1 MTAGTSGYAAFNPNL
16 QAKIAKR
23 IVYENDSKLLHE
35 AYIDTRDS
43 IESMSGNNKEYW
55 NSYDD
60 LPAASTLIEGITP
73 DPSLISGSYK
83 SATPVHKGLVVQA
96 TDLAKNLAASDIL
109 TIIRN
114 LLMKSYKET
123 MDADKRDSMN
133 GGTTNIVY
141 SGSAVQRDQVTSG
154 VTDAMI
160 TAMLEK
166 LELGDAQYRTNFIN
180 PTTDVGTVPVTPAFV
195 AIVHTKLKPAIRAL
209 TGFQGVEVYQ
219 KSTNLLPGE
228 FGAITNKNIRFI
240 DSTKAKVFT
249 AGGLSA
255 ADVYTILLMGEDA
268 FAQTKIDMSPGG
280 SFLFNM
286 IGFGQG
292 EDVLMQRMR
301 AGYKYN
307 QATIVLK
314 EANVCRGECTSTV
327 SQS

>member
-1 MTAGTSGYAAFNPNL
+1 MAVGQSGYADFNPNV
-16 QAKIAKR
+16 QAKIGAR

-43 IESMSGNNKEYW
+43 IASMSGNNKEYW

-60 LPAASTLIEGITP
+60 LPVASTLVEGVTP
-73 DPSLISGSYK
+73 DPTLISGSYK
-83 SATPVHKGLVVQA
+83 SATPVHKGLVVEA

-114 LLMKSYKET
+114 LLMKSYKES

-133 GGTTNIVY
+133 GGTTNVVY
-141 SGSAVQRDQVTSG
+141 SGSAVSRGQVTSG

-160 TAMLEK
+160 TSMLED
-166 LELGDAQYRTNFIN
+166 LELGDAQYRTNFVN
-180 PTTDVGTVPVTPAFV
+180 PVVETGTVPVTPAYV

-209 TGFQGVEVYQ
+209 TGYSGVEVYQ

-228 FGAITNKNIRFI
+228 FGAITDKNIRFV

-249 AGGLSA
+249 GEGLAS
-255 ADVYTILLMGEDA
+255 ADVYTILLMAEDA
-268 FAQTKIDMSPGG
+268 FAQTKIDMNPGG

-307 QATIVLK
+307 QATVVLK